1 MPLTPPPS
9 KTRSTCLPRLLFVP
23 PPCSIIPHL
32 PSPGPVGRGSSRGRP
47 GDPSPGRPH
56 LSPHLRGC
64 AGRHIPLAYQVPQGL
79 PVYLYVPL
87 EAVVLAPAL
96 LHVGVVV
103 RRDPEQAEGV
113 AAGYGGP
120 RVDVAVLVR
129 LEHRVEPLRGED
141 QWSLGPDPGE
151 YLVGA
156 AGPNVLLE
164 LPLPDHHFRPGP
176 HARADHLGLPPREL
190 VYELRP

>member
-9 KTRSTCLPRLLFVP
+9 KTKSTCLPRLLFVP
-23 PPCSIIPHL
+23 TPCSIIPHL
-32 PSPGPVGRGSSRGRP
+32 PSPGPVGRGLVAVAPDP

-56 LSPHLRGC
+56 LPPHLRGG
-64 AGRHIPLAYQVPQGL
+64 AGRHKALAYQVAQGL
-79 PVYLYVPL
+79 LVYLDAPL

-113 AAGYGGP
+113 AAGYGAP

-141 QWSLGPDPGE
+141 QRSLGPDPGE

-156 AGPNVLLE
+156 AGPNPVR
-164 LPLPDHHFRPGP
+164 LPAQALS
-176 HARADHLGLPPREL
+176 
-190 VYELRP
+190 